1 MQRSLHFYAW
11 PQPRVGLTADILH
24 FTSCKKYLINFF
36 QITFRFFH
44 WIIFVW
50 LACCWW
56 EGKLWEEH
64 CFNQSGLR
72 CFRQMKRWQ
81 ARPGYMLFTSSHPPT
96 HTKLH
101 LTEQLILH
109 FCGGVGFV
117 QTNSY
122 FSLTVFGKEKYWH
135 FFPRCGKNHSI
146 ALHD

>member
-1 MQRSLHFYAW
+1 MQHSLHFYAW

-56 EGKLWEEH
+56 EGNCEKKIALIKVVWDASDKWRGG
-64 CFNQSGLR
+64 NQGQDMCSL
-72 CFRQMKRWQ
+72 Q
-81 ARPGYMLFTSSHPPT
+81 AAIHP

-135 FFPRCGKNHSI
+135 FFPRFGKNHSI